1 MKINAAVC
9 YAPHTPL
16 SVEQLDLDEPREGE
30 VLVRIASAGVC
41 HSDYHV
47 MKGEWNPPLPMVLG
61 HEGAG
66 VIVEVGPVR

>member
-1 MKINAAVC
+1 MKVKAAVL
-9 YAPHTPL
+9 YQARTPL
-16 SVEQLDLDEPREGE
+16 MIEELELDEPHDGE

-61 HEGAG
+61 HSLSRSVSYRG
-66 VIVEVGPVR
+66 R